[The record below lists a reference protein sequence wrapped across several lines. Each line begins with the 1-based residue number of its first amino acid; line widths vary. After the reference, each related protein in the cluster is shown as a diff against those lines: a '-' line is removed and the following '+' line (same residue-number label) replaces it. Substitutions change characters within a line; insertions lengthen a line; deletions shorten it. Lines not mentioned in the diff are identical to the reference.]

1 MFNIHIMLSTDGLV
15 KCNYIAKGTD
25 QNTSAF
31 FISVLIS
38 ISSECLMIYL
48 LTSSKS

>member
-15 KCNYIAKGTD
+15 KCNNIAKCTD

-31 FISVLIS
+31 LISVLIS
-38 ISSECLMIYL
+38 ISSV
-48 LTSSKS
+48 